1 MCAPTHARPF
11 VLATTLGDG
20 EREALAL
27 AVETPN
33 SLLIMDD
40 GRARRIG
47 RLLGLTMTGTVGILA
62 RAKREGLIPQLAPML
77 EQLEHLGF
85 RLSAEAKA
93 TALRLVGEGA

>member
-1 MCAPTHARPF
+1 LRVPTHAQPF
-11 VLATTLGDG
+11 VLATALGDG

-47 RLLGLTMTGTVGILA
+47 RLLGLTMTGTVGVLA

-77 EQLEHLGF
+77 AQLSEAEQLAARHSNAYTQG
-85 RLSAEAKA
+85 
-93 TALRLVGEGA
+93 